1 MPSIRTIAVL
11 AALSI
16 VLSAG
21 GSGCSGKRVMV
32 RTARTLL
39 PDAMAAFNDEPD
51 RELARTAGF
60 SNLKYLETLHRAAP
74 GDQEILVA
82 LAQAFGGMAVAFL
95 EDDMEA
101 ARGVDEARFDE
112 ARQRAAAFYRRGQEY
127 AGQALELRHPGILQ
141 KLEGGGADQALREL
155 NGDDLPALFWY
166 AFDQGGA
173 LWLSRSE
180 PAALRELPLNRR
192 LILRAIE
199 LDETYFFGGPLLLRG
214 LVDATLPPLLGGSL
228 EAGDLLVSRAI
239 EISDGRF
246 LLARVLHARF
256 VALPAGDRE
265 RFDDELDAVLAAP
278 LDVLPGYRLFT
289 VVAQRRAERLKAR
302 AEQLFQANYPHSA
315 GVRESR
321 TGKHGMKGKE

>member
-21 GSGCSGKRVMV
+21 GIGCSGKRVMV

-199 LDETYFFGGPLLLRG
+199 LTPRCRRCSAARWRP
-214 LVDATLPPLLGGSL
+214 ATCS
-228 EAGDLLVSRAI
+228 
-239 EISDGRF
+239 
-246 LLARVLHARF
+246 
-256 VALPAGDRE
+256 
-265 RFDDELDAVLAAP
+265 
-278 LDVLPGYRLFT
+278 
-289 VVAQRRAERLKAR
+289 
-302 AEQLFQANYPHSA
+302 SA
-315 GVRESR
+315 GPSR
-321 TGKHGMKGKE
+321 SQTAGSCWPASFTPGSWPCPPVIGNGSTTNSMRCSPPPSTSFPATGCSPSWPNAGRSG